1 MPTRRRMLGMPLG
14 LSFGLPLGLIGCAG
28 NNNEPTTL
36 PPLVTG
42 YRHLTPLRLNVLEV
56 EVEAAPAATASPG
69 TASQDPA
76 AEMRRMA
83 QERLVPVGTSGV
95 ARFRIGTARF
105 LREPLPAAGGLTGL
119 FSGEPGER
127 ISVDMLC
134 RLEILSRE
142 GARVGF
148 VEAVARRSVTLP
160 DGTPA
165 AARSRAAADVLRQ
178 GMEELNVEFEFQIR
192 RALRDWLVEGTPSL
206 TPAPVHREDLPG
218 AAPRS

>member
-1 MPTRRRMLGMPLG
+1 MLG
-14 LSFGLPLGLIGCAG
+14 LSVGLPLALVGCAG
-28 NNNEPTTL
+28 NDQPTTL

-42 YRHLTPLRLNVLEV
+42 YRHLTPLRLNVLDV
-56 EVEAAPAATASPG
+56 DVEAAPAPG
-69 TASQDPA
+69 TTPQDPA

-83 QERLVPVGTSGV
+83 QERLVPVGTRGM

-105 LREPLPAAGGLTGL
+105 LREPLPASGGLTGL
-119 FSGEPGER
+119 FAGEPGER

-134 RLEILSRE
+134 RLEILSPE

-148 VEAVARRSVTLP
+148 VEAVARRSMTLP
-160 DGTPA
+160 DGTA
-165 AARSRAAADVLRQ
+165 QAARSRAAAEVLRQ

-206 TPAPVHREDLPG
+206 TPAPVEREDLPG
-218 AAPRS
+218 ASPRS